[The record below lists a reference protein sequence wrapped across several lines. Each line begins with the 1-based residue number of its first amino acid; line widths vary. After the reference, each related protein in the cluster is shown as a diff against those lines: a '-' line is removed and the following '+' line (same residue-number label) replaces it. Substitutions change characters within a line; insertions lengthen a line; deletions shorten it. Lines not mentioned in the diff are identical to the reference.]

1 MELNVHP
8 KPREPLTDV
17 CCNLGICVRECVCV
31 CVFSLNNCAHSRT
44 STRCCICYMIY
55 CMFQQLQYDR
65 THSRARISCTT
76 GRFFL
81 LPRSKTHKHT
91 EIERERQ
98 KNVGRVWEFRDNY
111 YTGSRGHVTQPP
123 HTNRCCVKRMC
134 ATFDCKLTTDG
145 DRRTIGCLNRVRSVA
160 VATIRYANM
169 CVCSVAFA
177 ANVWEKH
184 RRMWGEA

>member
-1 MELNVHP
+1 MNVHP
-8 KPREPLTDV
+8 KPREQLTDV

-31 CVFSLNNCAHSRT
+31 CVFSLNNCAHSRP

-55 CMFQQLQYDR
+55 CMFQQLQYGQDTLAHKNIVHNR
-65 THSRARISCTT
+65 SFFFVTTIENSHTHTQM
-76 GRFFL
+76 
-81 LPRSKTHKHT
+81 
-91 EIERERQ
+91 ERERQ

-123 HTNRCCVKRMC
+123 HTNRCCVKRMY

-169 CVCSVAFA
+169 CVCSVC
-177 ANVWEKH
+177 
-184 RRMWGEA
+184 GECVREA